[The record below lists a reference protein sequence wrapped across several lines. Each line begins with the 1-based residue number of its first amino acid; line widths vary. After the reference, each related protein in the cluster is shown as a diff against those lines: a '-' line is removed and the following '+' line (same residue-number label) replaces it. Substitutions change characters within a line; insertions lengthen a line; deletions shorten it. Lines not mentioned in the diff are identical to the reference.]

1 MLFCFLTLQT
11 LGETKPKL
19 IGRKVNDFSLKN
31 INGEMISLSS
41 YPYAKGFVIIFT
53 CNHCPFAKLYSSRFN
68 KLADQYAN
76 KNIPVIAINGM
87 DSLTYEEEVL
97 SEMKRKAEDDKFN
110 FPYLQDASQTVTRQF
125 SAERTP
131 QAYVIWKEQ
140 EDWIIKY
147 AGAIDDNGAE
157 PDKVKNQYVN
167 NALEELIRNKPVST
181 ALTSSIGCK
190 IYLRK

>member
-1 MLFCFLTLQT
+1 
-11 LGETKPKL
+11 
-19 IGRKVNDFSLKN
+19 
-31 INGEMISLSS
+31 
-41 YPYAKGFVIIFT
+41 
-53 CNHCPFAKLYSSRFN
+53 
-68 KLADQYAN
+68 LADQYAN

-140 EDWIIKY
+140 ENWIIKY